1 MNAKT
6 YCSQSSK
13 KWKELHAKAHT
24 LDSLYDEKI
33 LELGNL
39 CSSMFKSMST
49 QNPATQV
56 NEQLEQQML
65 QNREKVDVVK
75 KFVREVDVLLE
86 KVEAVEAENRADLM
100 VMFVQRLGEY

>member
-1 MNAKT
+1 
-6 YCSQSSK
+6 
-13 KWKELHAKAHT
+13 
-24 LDSLYDEKI
+24 
-33 LELGNL
+33 
-39 CSSMFKSMST
+39 
-49 QNPATQV
+49 
-56 NEQLEQQML
+56 ML